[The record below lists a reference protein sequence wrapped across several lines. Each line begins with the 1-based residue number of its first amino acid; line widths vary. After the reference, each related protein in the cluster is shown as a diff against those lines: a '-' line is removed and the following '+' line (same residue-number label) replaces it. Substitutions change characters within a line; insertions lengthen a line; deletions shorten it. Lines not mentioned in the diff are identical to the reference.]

1 MPRTAK
7 GAILK
12 LQFHI
17 CSGSWKAIH
26 KGGKGQQIL
35 PLLPD
40 GPILTS
46 GVFDSRPVAFAAA
59 NGPVL
64 NLFGLSIDYVS
75 ERGQPVSALRD
86 VSMELRGGKTL
97 GVLGESGSG
106 KSTLSRAILQLLPP
120 NAKVVSGSIGF
131 QQNKNLL
138 SLTPPQMRAIR
149 GAGIAL
155 ISQEPA
161 LALNP
166 VLTIGKQITDVLR
179 AHRSVSKQQ
188 AMQQT
193 TAMLR
198 DVGFSEPDRLLEAYP
213 HQLSG
218 GQRQRAG
225 IAQALICRPDLL
237 IADEP
242 LSALDTITQAEIL
255 ELLHKL
261 KEELGLTMIFITQ
274 NAWAISDL
282 ADELMVIRN
291 GGVVAGGKFQE
302 LACSTDE
309 YVRGLMFPESS
320 FQNEVSERSQRA
332 EPGSVPLLRVQQLSK
347 KFVQR
352 HVFSGKKFAV
362 QALQG
367 ISFDLP
373 EGSTTA
379 IIGRSGSGK
388 STLARCIAGFEKAD
402 VGGVLLQ
409 GAPVKG
415 PQATVQLIF
424 QDAGTALNP
433 SFTAQELISEP
444 MEIAGQG
451 SAHERR
457 ERVLNLMRE
466 VGLDPESAGRRAG
479 EFSGGQKQRL
489 ALARALATNPRLLIL
504 DESLSGL
511 DLPLQAKMLK
521 LLLALQKSH
530 GLSYLHI
537 CHDLNF
543 IGLFAAEV
551 MVMDEGKVVER
562 ATPAELQSSTE
573 PATRALM
580 EAGGRLHAPGLEA
593 VL

>member
-1 MPRTAK
+1 M
-7 GAILK
+7 
-12 LQFHI
+12 
-17 CSGSWKAIH
+17 
-26 KGGKGQQIL
+26 
-35 PLLPD
+35 
-40 GPILTS
+40 TS
-46 GVFDSRPVAFAAA
+46 GVSDSSPVAYARSNAVVFS
-59 NGPVL
+59 L
-64 NLFGLSIDYVS
+64 IGLSIDYVS
-75 ERGQPVSALRD
+75 EGGQPVCALHD
-86 VSMELRGGKTL
+86 LSMELRAGKTL
-97 GVLGESGSG
+97 GVLGQSGSG
-106 KSTLSRAILQLLPP
+106 KSTLSRAILQLLPS

-138 SLTPPQMRAIR
+138 SLTPQQMRAIR
-149 GAGIAL
+149 GAGIAF

-166 VLTIGKQITDVLR
+166 VLTIGKQIMDVLR
-179 AHRSVSKQQ
+179 AHRSVSKKE

-193 TAMLR
+193 ETMLGE
-198 DVGFSEPDRLLEAYP
+198 VGFSEPDRLLQAYP

-218 GQRQRAG
+218 GQRQRAA
-225 IAQALICRPDLL
+225 IAQALICRPEVL

-261 KEELGLTMIFITQ
+261 KDELRLAMIFITQ

-282 ADELMVIRN
+282 ADELMVMRN
-291 GGVVAGGKFQE
+291 GSVVAGGKFQE
-302 LACSTDE
+302 VASSTDE
-309 YVRGLMFPESS
+309 YVRGLIFPEKSFSS
-320 FQNEVSERSQRA
+320 EASKPLRRADPVSA
-332 EPGSVPLLRVQQLSK
+332 PLVQVQQLSK

-352 HVFSGKKFAV
+352 HVFSGKKFGV
-362 QALQG
+362 QALRG
-367 ISFDLP
+367 ISFDIL
-373 EGSTTA
+373 EGATTA

-388 STLARCIAGFEKAD
+388 STLARCIAGFEEAD
-402 VGGVLLQ
+402 EGRVLVQ

-415 PQATVQLIF
+415 PQPHVQLIF

-433 SFTAQELISEP
+433 SFTAEELISEP
-444 MEIAGQG
+444 MEIGRHG
-451 SAHERR
+451 TPRERR
-457 ERVLNLMRE
+457 ERVVNLMRE
-466 VGLDPESAGRRAG
+466 VGLDPESARRRAG

-489 ALARALATNPRLLIL
+489 ALARALAANPRLLIL

-521 LLLALQKSH
+521 LLLDLQKSH

-543 IGLFAAEV
+543 IGLFASEV
-551 MVMDEGKVVER
+551 IVMDEGRVVER

>member
-1 MPRTAK
+1 M
-7 GAILK
+7 
-12 LQFHI
+12 
-17 CSGSWKAIH
+17 
-26 KGGKGQQIL
+26 
-35 PLLPD
+35 
-40 GPILTS
+40 TS
-46 GVFDSRPVAFAAA
+46 AASDSRPVALAPANAA
-59 NGPVL
+59 VL
-64 NLFGLSIDYVS
+64 NLLGLSIDYVT
-75 ERGQPVSALRD
+75 ERGQPVAALHE
-86 VSMELRGGKTL
+86 VSMELHSRRTL

-106 KSTLSRAILQLLPP
+106 KSTLSRAILQLLPSS
-120 NAKVVSGSIGF
+120 AKVVSGSIAF
-131 QQNKNLL
+131 QQTKNLL
-138 SLTPPQMRAIR
+138 SLTPQKMRAIR

-166 VLTIGKQITDVLR
+166 VLTIGKQIMDVLR
-179 AHRSVSKQQ
+179 AHGSVSKQE

-193 TAMLR
+193 AAMLR
-198 DVGFSEPDRLLEAYP
+198 EVGFSEPDRLLQAYP

-218 GQRQRAG
+218 GQRQRAA
-225 IAQALICRPDLL
+225 IAQALICRPGLL

-255 ELLHKL
+255 EVLHKL
-261 KEELGLTMIFITQ
+261 KDELGLAMIFITQ

-282 ADELMVIRN
+282 ADELVVLRN
-291 GGVVAGGKFQE
+291 GSVVAVGKFEE
-302 LACSTDE
+302 LAGSTDE
-309 YVRGLMFPESS
+309 YVRGLMFPEKS
-320 FQNEVSERSQRA
+320 FQSEVSKVLPRA
-332 EPGSVPLLRVQQLSK
+332 ESASAPLVQVHQLSK

-362 QALQG
+362 QALRE
-367 ISFDLP
+367 ISLDIP

-388 STLARCIAGFEKAD
+388 STLARCIAGFEQAD
-402 VGGVLLQ
+402 EGGVLVQ
-409 GAPVKG
+409 GVRVKG
-415 PQATVQLIF
+415 PQPDVQLIF

-433 SFTAQELISEP
+433 SFTAEELIAEP

-451 SAHERR
+451 TANERR
-457 ERVLNLMRE
+457 ERVLSLIRE
-466 VGLDPESAGRRAG
+466 VGLDPESARRRAG

-489 ALARALATNPRLLIL
+489 ALARALAANPRLLIL

-521 LLLALQKSH
+521 LLLDLQKSH

-543 IGLFAAEV
+543 IGLFAREV
-551 MVMDEGKVVER
+551 IVMDQGRVVER
-562 ATPAELQSSTE
+562 VTPAELQSSTE

-580 EAGGRLHAPGLEA
+580 EAGARLHAPGLEA